1 MILKKKYKVDDN
13 LILKVVGKNHEICTS
28 DCFSLDLVDSVDGE
42 AGATGTTG
50 TTGTAGGGDGSRG
63 PEIENSNW
71 EIWWF
76 DDLRWQSAL

>member
-1 MILKKKYKVDDN
+1 MIFKKKYKVDDN

-50 TTGTAGGGDGSRG
+50 TAGGGDGSRG
-63 PEIENSNW
+63 PEIENSN
-71 EIWWF
+71 
-76 DDLRWQSAL
+76 